1 MDDQT
6 VTLRPARVR
15 PPRSWRAPVVLLLIV
30 LAAVAGSAIYWYV
43 TKDVES
49 TDDAFTDGRAVTVAS
64 QVAGL
69 VVALNV
75 TDNQHVRAGEVLLE
89 IDPRNY
95 AAARDAAAASLNA
108 AEAQLETARLNLA
121 TARVNYPAR
130 LASAQAALAMA
141 EAARAKAE
149 ADAKRQ
155 QSLPKAATSQQ
166 DIDSANA
173 NLQTTA
179 AQAQQAEASVR
190 EADQLGNL
198 IEREAVQVRQL
209 EAQVALARAQLDQ
222 AAINLGWTHVTAPQE
237 GWVTRRNVEAGN
249 YVQSGQA
256 LLALVTPEVWVT
268 ANFKESQLD
277 KMRPGQRVDIGVDA
291 YPSLRLAGH
300 VDSIQLGSG
309 SRFTA
314 FPAENATGNYV
325 KIVQRVPV
333 KIAIDSGLPPGM
345 RLPLGLSVTPVV
357 RLK

>member
-1 MDDQT
+1 
-6 VTLRPARVR
+6 
-15 PPRSWRAPVVLLLIV
+15 
-30 LAAVAGSAIYWYV
+30 
-43 TKDVES
+43 
-49 TDDAFTDGRAVTVAS
+49 
-64 QVAGL
+64 
-69 VVALNV
+69 
-75 TDNQHVRAGEVLLE
+75 
-89 IDPRNY
+89 
-95 AAARDAAAASLNA
+95 
-108 AEAQLETARLNLA
+108 
-121 TARVNYPAR
+121 
-130 LASAQAALAMA
+130 
-141 EAARAKAE
+141 KAE

-277 KMRPGQRVDIGVDA
+277 KMRPGQRVDIGVD
-291 YPSLRLAGH
+291 
-300 VDSIQLGSG
+300 
-309 SRFTA
+309 
-314 FPAENATGNYV
+314 
-325 KIVQRVPV
+325 
-333 KIAIDSGLPPGM
+333 
-345 RLPLGLSVTPVV
+345 
-357 RLK
+357 

>member
-222 AAINLGWTHVTAPQE
+222 AAINLGWTH
-237 GWVTRRNVEAGN
+237 
-249 YVQSGQA
+249 
-256 LLALVTPEVWVT
+256 
-268 ANFKESQLD
+268 
-277 KMRPGQRVDIGVDA
+277 
-291 YPSLRLAGH
+291 
-300 VDSIQLGSG
+300 
-309 SRFTA
+309 
-314 FPAENATGNYV
+314 
-325 KIVQRVPV
+325 
-333 KIAIDSGLPPGM
+333 
-345 RLPLGLSVTPVV
+345 
-357 RLK
+357 